1 VPDRALNRREIADL
15 ADRLR
20 GLLDMIEADEMSA
33 TTGMMYRVQGAV
45 VAIDAVLGRDASL
58 LDSLNN

>member
-1 VPDRALNRREIADL
+1 MPDRALNRREIADL

>member
-1 VPDRALNRREIADL
+1 
-15 ADRLR
+15 
-20 GLLDMIEADEMSA
+20 MSA